1 MWEDRSS
8 APGCLLKECHVANNM
23 RGMKHRQKKIVLV
36 VDDDASLLR
45 ALRRLL
51 LAMDLSVLTFDSAEA
66 FLASELP
73 AGNVCLLVDIYLP
86 GMSGTDLCKTL
97 AASGRSL
104 PTILMTARDDAAT
117 QRIAREAGAL
127 STLYKP
133 FDEDALLNT
142 IARALGDN

>member
-8 APGCLLKECHVANNM
+8 VPGYSLLKECPIANNV
-23 RGMKHRQKKIVLV
+23 RDMKPRQKKIVLV
-36 VDDDASLLR
+36 IDDDASLLR

-51 LAMDLSVLTFDSAEA
+51 LAIDLSVLIFDSAEA
-66 FLASELP
+66 FLASEIP

-86 GMSGTDLCKTL
+86 GMSGIDLCKTL

-104 PTILMTARDDAAT
+104 PTILMTARDDPAT

-127 STLYKP
+127 ANLYKS
-133 FDEDALLNT
+133 
-142 IARALGDN
+142 

>member
-1 MWEDRSS
+1 
-8 APGCLLKECHVANNM
+8 
-23 RGMKHRQKKIVLV
+23 MKHRQKKIVFV
-36 VDDDASLLR
+36 IDDDASLLR

-51 LAMDLSVLTFDSAEA
+51 LATDLSVVTFDSAEA

-86 GMSGTDLCKTL
+86 GMSGTDLCKILT
-97 AASGRSL
+97 ASGRSL